1 MNCRGLWFFSIKV
14 FWGRSAHGG
23 VALSSK
29 PARRS
34 SLSSELANAISS
46 QGAEPLFLLTSQ
58 REARLWARSL
68 RLPGKILSASCPPA
82 HPLRISP
89 PLKTQASS
97 PRLAPSLSLA
107 PPLEFSP
114 SLKKQEKISNM
125 PADSHDKVK

>member
-46 QGAEPLFLLTSQ
+46 QGAEPLLLLTSQ
-58 REARLWARSL
+58 REARLGARSL
-68 RLPGKILSASCPPA
+68 RLPGKILSASRPPA
-82 HPLRISP
+82 PHFAP
-89 PLKTQASS
+89 PENAGFVSS
-97 PRLAPSLSLA
+97 PRSEPVACSTVRIFAL
-107 PPLEFSP
+107 F
-114 SLKKQEKISNM
+114 EKTRKNFKYAGGF
-125 PADSHDKVK
+125 P